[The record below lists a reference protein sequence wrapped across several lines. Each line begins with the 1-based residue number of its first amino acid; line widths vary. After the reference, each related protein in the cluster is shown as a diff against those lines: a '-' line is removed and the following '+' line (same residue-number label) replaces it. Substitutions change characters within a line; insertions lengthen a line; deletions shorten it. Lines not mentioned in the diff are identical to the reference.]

1 MQRYF
6 VNNLNINKELGFV
19 KITDQDFHHIKNV
32 MRMKENDKIEV
43 VSENGKVFLCEIFEF
58 SDEYVQA
65 NIIEELKADVELNVF
80 VTIALGMVRR
90 EKTEEVLRRVA
101 ELGASGFV
109 SVKLSRSL
117 IKPKNDEKKLIRMRT
132 IAKEASE
139 QSHRNKI
146 MEVYPN
152 LSFKNLLN
160 FSKGYD
166 LCLVAYEEAGRQN
179 NFNLKGIIKNFKE
192 KTILVLVG
200 PEGGFTEQEIDILK
214 NNKFKLIGLGP
225 RILRVETAPL
235 YIMAA
240 ISYEMELNNES

>member
-6 VNNLNINKELGFV
+6 VNNLNINKDLGFV

-32 MRMKENDKIEV
+32 MRMKLEQEIEV
-43 VSENGKVFLCEIFEF
+43 ASEDGEVFVCQIVEIADSFIK
-58 SDEYVQA
+58 A
-65 NIIEELKADVELNVF
+65 NIIRKLKKDVELNVF

-109 SVKLSRSL
+109 SVKLARSL
-117 IKPKNDEKKLIRMRT
+117 IKPSNDEKKLIRMQT

-152 LSFKNLLN
+152 LSFKGLLE
-160 FSKGYD
+160 FSKDYD
-166 LCLVAYEEAGRQN
+166 LCLVAYEEEGKQD
-179 NFNLKGIIKNFKE
+179 NFNFKKIIKNFKGQ
-192 KTILVLVG
+192 KILVLVG
-200 PEGGFTEQEIDILK
+200 PEGGFNNQEIDVLI
-214 NNKFKLIGLGP
+214 NNNFKLIGLGP

-235 YIMAA
+235 YIMSA
-240 ISYEMELNNES
+240 ISYETEFSNES

>member
-6 VNNLNINKELGFV
+6 VNNLNINKKLGFV

-32 MRMKENDKIEV
+32 MRMKTDQEIEV
-43 VSENGKVFLCEIFEF
+43 ANEFGEVFLCKIDEIMQDHVIARIFK
-58 SDEYVQA
+58 
-65 NIIEELKADVELNVF
+65 ELDVDVELNVF

-117 IKPKNDEKKLIRMRT
+117 IKPKNDEKKFIRMKT

-146 MEVYPN
+146 MEVFPN
-152 LSFKNLLN
+152 LTFKNLID

-179 NFNLKGIIKNFKE
+179 NYSFKSLIKNFKG
-192 KTILVLVG
+192 KNILVLVG
-200 PEGGFTEQEIDILK
+200 PEGGFSEQEIKTLIT
-214 NNKFKLIGLGP
+214 NQFKLIGLGP

-240 ISYEMELNNES
+240 IGYEMELNNES